1 MLLNKLLWYFRDLA
15 YGTLN
20 EFQRNSKENY
30 HLLFYKNVLNYNYSP
45 IIYK

>member
-1 MLLNKLLWYFRDLA
+1 MLLNKLLWYFRNLA

-20 EFQRNSKENY
+20 EFQRNENY
-30 HLLFYKNVLNYNYSP
+30 HLLFYKNILNYNYSP